1 MRIAWKAELVDLPIK
16 GITPNFGIVIDV
28 LHGIVRH
35 CMSMSIASIFQEIE
49 LITKLV
55 LRVFTSRITKDSAGT
70 ASDVGLSIV
79 VNIVSGVCRLQ
90 RIRCVGRID
99 VDAIRAVM
107 PTKLWVDG

>member
-1 MRIAWKAELVDLPIK
+1 MVDLPIK
-16 GITPNFGIVIDV
+16 GITPNFGIMIDV
-28 LHGIVRH
+28 FHGIVRH

>member
-1 MRIAWKAELVDLPIK
+1 MVDLPIK
-16 GITPNFGIVIDV
+16 GITPNFGIMIDV
-28 LHGIVRH
+28 FHGIVRH

-55 LRVFTSRITKDSAGT
+55 RRVFTSRITKDAAGT